1 MGRNYNEDHHG
12 YLRPLM
18 ERARDDWELLE
29 VCRQAGCESS
39 RGSIRN
45 WLDGRVR
52 SGKQGD
58 EQEEHEQEEPV
69 KRSLPP
75 HVALSLLRWVG
86 EHYPEEA
93 TRLYRELVARRPE
106 PHVTLWAWAAREQRR
121 NEEMLALVMGI
132 REAYRKQE
140 A

>member
-18 ERARDDWELLE
+18 ERARDDWGLLE

-69 KRSLPP
+69 K
-75 HVALSLLRWVG
+75 LLAA
-86 EHYPEEA
+86 P
-93 TRLYRELVARRPE
+93 ARRP
-106 PHVTLWAWAAREQRR
+106 VAATLGWRALPGGSGPGSTGSLS
-121 NEEMLALVMGI
+121 LAGRSRM
-132 REAYRKQE
+132 
-140 A
+140 

>member
-1 MGRNYNEDHHG
+1 
-12 YLRPLM
+12 M
-18 ERARDDWELLE
+18 ERARDDWGLLE

-86 EHYPEEA
+86 EHYPEKA
-93 TRLYRELVARRPE
+93 TQLCRELVARRPE
-106 PHVTLWAWAAREQRR
+106 PPLAFAELGAWAAREQRH
-121 NEEMLALVMGI
+121 NEEMLALVRGI
-132 REAYRKQE
+132 REAYRKQK